1 VKDSVFPETVKSP
14 ESGPP
19 EIEWEIGLADLFTEA
34 SMGQEPREFSVNL
47 NSVKDATVSSN
58 GVEPPPPPPQAARKR
73 TAASEA
79 LFSKYFIDSS
89 KNLDSPKGKRNWL
102 SQEYIKKRDAQM

>member
-1 VKDSVFPETVKSP
+1 MKDSIFPEIAKSP

-58 GVEPPPPPPQAARKR
+58 GVEPPPPPPQAVRKS
-73 TAASEA
+73 TAANEA
-79 LFSKYFIDSS
+79 LYSKYIIGSS
-89 KNLDSPKGKRNWL
+89 KNLDFPKG
-102 SQEYIKKRDAQM
+102 